1 MKLDRNHIA
10 LLADQH
16 QGLFKAA
23 DLIAAGLIFKHLLSV
38 YENLS

>member
-10 LLADQH
+10 LLADLH

-23 DLIAAGLIFKHLLSV
+23 DLIAAGLSFKQIRKLVASGT
-38 YENLS
+38 